1 MGSVFPFQSV
11 TLSLREVAGDEYATA
26 VCEARAA
33 LSGEKASDLLAE
45 ARRPVEFYPA
55 GLHARLLSLLPRV
68 GEALGGSVSS
78 AQGSPSEAFAKA
90 TATKYAPVSGL
101 GWYRIA
107 EDGRLYLTTK
117 CEHYHAPVG
126 HSFPGYH
133 LLETVRRLG
142 IPNATHNNTRGHL
155 TRLLEERL
163 SEEAGGDYRVL
174 NLETGSLAMEAA
186 MKLLLARFYRVQE
199 ESPAPRYAG
208 RRPVFLV
215 IGNDDGGLHANYH
228 GTTVLT
234 QTLRGMWPELTQ
246 CFEQSGLYL
255 VRAVRPNSRED
266 LEKAFVEY
274 ERPPY
279 KLAGFLH
286 EVVMMNYGARLLTKE
301 FLSRA
306 YELCAQHEVPTVADE
321 IQSCVWAPQFFL
333 FRELGLRPSCTAV
346 GKGFPGGEYPASRLL
361 FDEALDDLPLFG
373 ALVTNGQEEIA
384 SLAYLVTMAWAK
396 ANREVTRAIGD
407 RYEARLK
414 ELAAGYPELI
424 AEIPGQRHL
433 CGLAFHDL
441 TAARA
446 FVSALNRGGL
456 DISVQTYKADCPPV
470 VLTKLPLIAD
480 DTVVEFIITRMRGAL
495 EGLRRRQPV

>member
-1 MGSVFPFQSV
+1 MAGVAFRDV
-11 TLSLREVAGDEYATA
+11 RLSLRDLAGQAYTTA
-26 VCEARAA
+26 VCEARAVLTGEDA
-33 LSGEKASDLLAE
+33 GQLLSQGG
-45 ARRPVEFYPA
+45 RPVEFYPA
-55 GLHARLLSLLPRV
+55 ALHSRLLSLLPQV
-68 GEALGGSVSS
+68 GTAVCRSITS
-78 AQGSPSEAFAKA
+78 AQGSPSDAFAKA
-90 TATKYAPVSGL
+90 AAAKYAPVSGL

-117 CEHYHAPVG
+117 CEHYHASVG
-126 HSFPGYH
+126 HSFPGYQ
-133 LLETVRRLG
+133 LLEIARGLG

-163 SEEAGGDYRVL
+163 SEEAGGGYRVL

-186 MKLLLARFYRVQE
+186 VKALLARFYRVQE
-199 ESPAPRYAG
+199 ESAPPKYAG
-208 RRPVFLV
+208 RTPVFLV

-234 QTLRGMWPELTQ
+234 QILRGMWPELTQ
-246 CFEQSGLYL
+246 AFQQLGLYD
-255 VRAVRPNSRED
+255 VRAIRPNSVED
-266 LEKAFVEY
+266 LERAFAKY

-286 EVVMMNYGARLLTKE
+286 EVVMMNYGARLLTRE
-301 FLSRA
+301 FLTRA
-306 YELCAQHEVPTVADE
+306 YELCAQHDVPTVADE
-321 IQSCVWAPQFFL
+321 IQSCLWAPQFFL

-361 FDEALDDLPLFG
+361 FDASLDDLPLFG

-384 SLAYLVTMAWAK
+384 SLAYLITMAWAK

-414 ELAAGYPELI
+414 ELAAAYSDLI
-424 AEIPGQRHL
+424 ADLPGQRHL
-433 CGLAFHDL
+433 CGIAFHDL
-441 TAARA
+441 AAARA
-446 FVSALNRGGL
+446 FVAALNEGGL
-456 DISVQTYKADCPPV
+456 DVSVQTYKADCPPV

-480 DTVVEFIITRMRGAL
+480 DTVVDFIIARMQGAL
-495 EGLRRRQPV
+495 EALRSEGR